1 MSVLLIVDHLP
12 VQFTSADLWKI
23 TERHAPLIKCWVVH
37 RPGVQTTL
45 GLGFGYVEVPTP
57 GDAEAVI
64 TGLNGV
70 ILDSRPVNV
79 TILKTA

>member
-1 MSVLLIVDHLP
+1 MSVMLIVDHLP
-12 VQFTSADLWKI
+12 LQFTSGDLRAV
-23 TERHAPLIKCWVVH
+23 TERLAPLIKCWVVR
-37 RPGVQTTL
+37 RPGGPTT
-45 GLGFGYVEVPTP
+45 LGFGYIEVPTS

-70 ILDSRPVNV
+70 ILDGRPVNV